1 VLTLCILGRGGVLEM
16 DELRLR
22 LLSVL
27 SEVRLGSRV
36 IGWLVDRW
44 KSCVVTAWT
53 VTCFDRCI
61 VYLIR
66 SFLSSIRDRYLRI
79 L

>member
-1 VLTLCILGRGGVLEM
+1 MLCILGRGGVLEM
-16 DELRLR
+16 DGLRQR

-36 IGWLVDRW
+36 IGWLVGWW